1 VALPPRVPDHQRPG
15 CLTAVC
21 LFLFV
26 GSLAWLL
33 LAMIDQGKH
42 GRWYPAH
49 FVVQAL
55 AVGAAAIGLWRM
67 RKWGAIVLAAVAVL
81 VHVLYI
87 AVGLVN
93 FETFLIYAA
102 TVGPAIYFFRRMR

>member
-1 VALPPRVPDHQRPG
+1 MPDDQRPG

-21 LFLFV
+21 LFLFFA
-26 GSLAWLL
+26 SLAWLL
-33 LAMIDQGKH
+33 LAAIDPGKH

-55 AVGAAAIGLWRM
+55 AVAAAGFGLWKM
-67 RKWGAIVLAAVAVL
+67 RKWGAILLGVVAVL
-81 VHVLYI
+81 IHALYI

-102 TVGPAIYFFRRMR
+102 TVGPAIYFYRRMK